1 MLAKDIMTTSVIS
14 VPLEGQ
20 IEDAVRLML
29 DHHISAL
36 PVVDAEGGL

>member
-1 MLAKDIMTTSVIS
+1 MQARDIMTISVIS

-29 DHHISAL
+29 DHCLTSA
-36 PVVDAEGGL
+36 PMGQI